1 MGRNREYHTHFERLT
16 RTGVAVYNRLQVIG
30 FNWVNRL
37 AILLRNVLFHFC
49 PDIIRNSNTVTVQ
62 VHTECCDNVRLRT
75 KTNCCT
81 QWLTCQHVRAVQLTV
96 DDTVEQHFPVRLRF
110 QCYIQ
115 AFVFEIAFFISNS
128 QRCHIGQF
136 DKTEFQLFFFRP
148 ANVFRICDTRH

>member
-1 MGRNREYHTHFERLT
+1 
-16 RTGVAVYNRLQVIG
+16 
-30 FNWVNRL
+30 
-37 AILLRNVLFHFC
+37 
-49 PDIIRNSNTVTVQ
+49 
-62 VHTECCDNVRLRT
+62 VRLRT

-136 DKTEFQLFFFRP
+136 DKTEFQFFFFRP